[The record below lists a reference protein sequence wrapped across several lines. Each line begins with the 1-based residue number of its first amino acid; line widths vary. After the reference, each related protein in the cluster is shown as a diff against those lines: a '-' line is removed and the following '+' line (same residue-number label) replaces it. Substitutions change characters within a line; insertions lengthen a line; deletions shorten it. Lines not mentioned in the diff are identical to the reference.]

1 MSSEIKTNVI
11 SEVTSGSGVSIDG
24 LKVKDS
30 ALVTDTNKYAFVKS
44 GELNSLGYL
53 NQNFFGASYFLSTA
67 HTFTGDESWSEVGSA
82 SSGLGRWTKIITTG
96 ASGSDDA
103 DPFAKFNGTTGRFT
117 PTISGYYQINFA
129 LNVISND
136 NDEYLETAVRK
147 NASTTNGELI
157 YGARIYA
164 TGTNRPITSVGSGI
178 LGLDTN
184 DYLSLYTRSS
194 EGGDSSAIVGVT
206 TISFFYLGT
215 SDL

>member
-1 MSSEIKTNVI
+1 MSSEIKLTN
-11 SEVTSGSGVSIDG
+11 
-24 LKVKDS
+24 LKTLSNGYKF
-30 ALVTDTNKYAFVKS
+30 ATS

-53 NQNFFGASYFLSTA
+53 NKNFFGASYFLSTA
-67 HTFTGDESWSEVGSA
+67 HTFAGNESWSEVGSA
-82 SSGLGRWTKIITTG
+82 GTGRWTKIITTG

-103 DPFAKFNGTTGRFT
+103 DPFAKFSGTTGRFT

-194 EGGDSSAIVGVT
+194 EGGDSSAVVGLT